1 MKSSMKSS
9 WNHIFFR
16 WESPLPGRNIFHGWR
31 MGGTRL
37 QGAIFKVVVSGQ
49 QSSARLMEPGTKAMV
64 KMG

>member
-1 MKSSMKSS
+1 MKSSHEIIMESYLFSMGIIS
-9 WNHIFFR
+9 W
-16 WESPLPGRNIFHGWR
+16 GRNIFHGWR
-31 MGGTRL
+31 MGVRL